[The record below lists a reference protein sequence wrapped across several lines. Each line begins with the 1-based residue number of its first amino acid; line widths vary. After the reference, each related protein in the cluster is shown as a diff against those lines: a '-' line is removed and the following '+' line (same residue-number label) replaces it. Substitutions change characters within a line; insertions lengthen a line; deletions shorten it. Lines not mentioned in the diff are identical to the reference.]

1 MKLDRIYQIVIVALV
16 VTITILSFK
25 LNRVKKKYTTL
36 ETKLNSIKDNTT
48 LIDSI
53 KYETVQEIWSK
64 NIIISDSLIT
74 DERTLYLVEKYTR

>member
-16 VTITILSFK
+16 VAITILSFK
-25 LNRVKKKYTTL
+25 LSRVKKKYTTL

-48 LIDSI
+48 LIDNI
-53 KYETVQEIWSK
+53 KYETSQEIWNK

>member
-16 VTITILSFK
+16 VAITILSFK
-25 LNRVKKKYTTL
+25 LSRVKKKYTTL

-48 LIDSI
+48 LIDNI
-53 KYETVQEIWSK
+53 KYETVQEIWNK

>member
-16 VTITILSFK
+16 VTIAILSFK